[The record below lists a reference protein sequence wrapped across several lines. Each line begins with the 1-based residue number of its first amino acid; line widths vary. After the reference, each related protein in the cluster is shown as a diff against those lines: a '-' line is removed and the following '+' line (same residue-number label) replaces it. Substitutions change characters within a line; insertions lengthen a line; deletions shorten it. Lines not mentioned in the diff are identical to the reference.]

1 MSDRAPPLIERRS
14 LLAGGSVLGASMLLS
29 ACGVLPGSGGK
40 RSDPPPP
47 PIARGGARLTP
58 RWTAA
63 FPGAVNRSPAATAAG
78 IWAAG
83 DDGRLALLDPAT
95 GAPRWTVVAGRSI
108 VAGVGARERI
118 GVVATAEGR
127 LIAFEADGRRLWSAD
142 LGAEAVTIP
151 AVGERAVFVRASDRR
166 VLAFDLASGRR
177 LWSVTRSGP
186 ALVLRQTSLITLADT
201 RLFLGFP
208 GGRLAAFGQANGVQ
222 AWDAAVTQPRGSNE
236 IERIADV
243 VGAPSFVSQDVC
255 AVAFQGRIG
264 CFDAATGRTL
274 WSRELSSP
282 TGLAGTA
289 AMLAVADE
297 RGHLH
302 AFSRTGA
309 SLWRQTG
316 LAERTPSTPAF
327 ADRRLIVGDVGGF
340 VYALSLDDGN
350 ILARAATGGRPIQ
363 GAPVIAG
370 DLVLV
375 QSRQGALH
383 ALAIGPA

>member
-1 MSDRAPPLIERRS
+1 MSDRCLPLLGRRS
-14 LLAGGSVLGASMLLS
+14 LLTGSTATAVSAFLSGCGSMSGSAS
-29 ACGVLPGSGGK
+29 K
-40 RSDPPPP
+40 RVEPPP

-58 RWTAA
+58 RWTAS

-78 IWAAG
+78 IWVAG
-83 DDGRLALLDPAT
+83 DDGRVALLDPAS
-95 GAPRWTVVAGRSI
+95 GAARWTAAAGRSI
-108 VAGVGARERI
+108 VAGVGARDRI

-127 LIAFEADGRRLWSAD
+127 LVAFEADGRRLWSAD

-151 AVGERAVFVRASDRR
+151 AIGERAAFVRASDRR
-166 VLAFDLASGRR
+166 LLAFDLATGRR
-177 LWSVTRSGP
+177 LWAVTRPGP
-186 ALVLRQTSLITLADT
+186 ALVLRQTSAITLADS

-222 AWDAAVTQPRGSNE
+222 AWDAAVAQPRGSNE

-243 VGAPSFVSQDVC
+243 VGAPSFANQDIC

-264 CFDAATGRTL
+264 CFEAATGRTL

-282 TGLAGTA
+282 TGLAGTP

-302 AFSRTGA
+302 AFSRSGA
-309 SLWRQTG
+309 SLWRQTA
-316 LAERTPSTPAF
+316 L
-327 ADRRLIVGDVGGF
+327 ADRMPSAPAIAGQRLIVGDVGGF

-350 ILARAATGGRPIQ
+350 IQARAATGGRPIH

-370 DLVLV
+370 DLALV

-383 ALAIGPA
+383 ALAIEPA